1 MTCPVD
7 AGDRR
12 IMDDG
17 GHWWIAREIRA
28 DAVVGAGGGEARHA
42 SPWISFTRQDS
53 GLRLSGFAARPL
65 DAMSD
70 DQLLRLLEEM
80 IRRER
85 R

>member
-1 MTCPVD
+1 
-7 AGDRR
+7 
-12 IMDDG
+12 MDGG
-17 GHWWIAREIRA
+17 GHWWIARESRSDVVPGDSDA
-28 DAVVGAGGGEARHA
+28 DPPEA

-70 DQLLRLLEEM
+70 QQLLVLLEEM
-80 IRRER
+80 VRRER

>member
-1 MTCPVD
+1 MTRPVD

-12 IMDDG
+12 IMDGG
-17 GHWWIAREIRA
+17 GHWWIARETGA
-28 DAVVGAGGGEARHA
+28 DAVVGAAGKDAAYG

-53 GLRLSGFAARPL
+53 GLRLSGFAARAL
-65 DAMSD
+65 DEMSD